1 MFAPPP
7 NVTDYTTFLYEVVGI
22 PAVNL
27 PSDAPIIATSLQIAT
42 DIVSKAILFASAD
55 MYVLAVYNLAADRL
69 INYAPDVTGQTYF
82 RDLRVKLK
90 LLSLSVG
97 VPSAASDQGTSVGLL
112 NPESLKGLTLAN
124 LQNLKTPCGRQYL
137 EIAQAFGSI
146 WGVS

>member
-27 PSDAPIIATSLQIAT
+27 PSTAPIIAMSLQIAT

-69 INYAPDVTGQTYF
+69 FNFASDVEGQTYF
-82 RDLRVKLK
+82 DDYRKK
-90 LLSLSVG
+90 WKILSLSVG
-97 VPSAASDQGTSVGLL
+97 VPAAASDQGTSVGLL

-124 LQNLKTPCGRQYL
+124 LQNLKTPMGRDYL
-137 EIAQAFGSI
+137 QIAQSLGAI